1 MLKAHLQLIYSL
13 RQGNRKI
20 FPAAVFCNDNRII
33 QPPACRG
40 QLCLS
45 MTLTTC
51 LIISRWSKLFLYM
64 CQEHYFYVCNVLS
77 GASTYLVFS
86 RNARIAPSPKVA
98 YLHPD
103 RTFQM

>member
-13 RQGNRKI
+13 RQGYRKI

-51 LIISRWSKLFLYM
+51 LVTVKKYLTT
-64 CQEHYFYVCNVLS
+64 CQ
-77 GASTYLVFS
+77 
-86 RNARIAPSPKVA
+86 
-98 YLHPD
+98 
-103 RTFQM
+103 